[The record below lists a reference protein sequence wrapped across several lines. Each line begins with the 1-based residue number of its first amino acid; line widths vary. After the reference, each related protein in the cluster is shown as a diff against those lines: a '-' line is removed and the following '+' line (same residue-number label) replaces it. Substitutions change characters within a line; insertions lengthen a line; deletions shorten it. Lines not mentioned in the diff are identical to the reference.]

1 MGRLW
6 DIRRRIMDPNETKGR
21 ISVGKQK
28 NDAADPMQLSMFD
41 ALIKNL
47 QDGKATAA
55 QIDGMV
61 RQLEAAKQAACEREA
76 AEKRRLKEEKE
87 KRKEAEKKERERKHV
102 EAVTCMD
109 LPLTWENAFAMDD
122 RTAGVHAESPADGL
136 WLSLEN
142 LGRVDM
148 EYIAEITGAP
158 VKNVIEALKGSVYQN
173 PETWNECFY
182 KGWETAD
189 EYLSGNI
196 VRKWNAAVEANK
208 KYRGYF
214 DANVKALE
222 RVMPAPVSPGEI
234 YVTLGS
240 PWVPPD
246 VIDDFMEHL
255 FGVPGP
261 WRWSWSSRN
270 TQEFLRTKHDPLTG
284 SWEIPDKA
292 RYDHSVAM
300 TDTYGTR
307 RIEALHILERTLNL
321 QTVFVTDEKKTDS
334 TKSGVTRVVNR
345 AETALALEKQKKLIS
360 AFQQWV
366 WTDEKRKE
374 RLEMIFENN
383 FGCVRQRHFSGAF
396 LTFPTMSPAVT
407 LRDYQKDA
415 VARILFSPN
424 TLLAHDVGAGKTYVM
439 IASGME
445 LRRTGRS
452 KKNLFVVPNSIVGQW
467 EGIFR
472 AMYPQA
478 KLLIVE
484 PKSFTPGKREK
495 TLERIRDEEFDGIV
509 MAYSCFEQIPLSKSY
524 YEDELEARKKEL
536 EDFADG
542 TKVTKTRHAAVEKIR
557 EKLRELIGAVEESC
571 GGVYFDELGVSRLFV
586 DEAHN
591 YKNLP
596 VKTKITK
603 VLGISKAGSKK
614 CADLLG
620 KVQAVQRQNGGG
632 GVVFATGTPV
642 TNSVTEVF
650 AMQQYLQS
658 GELAL
663 LDLQNFDSWIGMFA
677 EPVTEFEID
686 VDTSGY
692 RLATRFAKFHNLP
705 ELTNLLAGI
714 ADFHTVDGSDGIPA
728 IDGYTDVL
736 VGKTPALETYLQNIS
751 ARADR
756 VRNKLV
762 SRKQDNMLL
771 ITTDGRKAALDLR
784 LAEPGAAF
792 DVNSKVYRCAENVL
806 DLYLKTGSKK
816 SAQLVFCDVSVPKQ
830 AFNMYNELKRILTG
844 FGVPESEIAFVHGA
858 DTELKR
864 EKLFAAVRR
873 GEIRVLMGSTFKLG
887 LGVNVQNKLIALHH
901 LDVPWR
907 PADMVQREGRIL
919 RQGNE
924 NEKVHIFRYITEGS
938 FDAYS
943 WQLLETKQRFITEL
957 LSGSLTQR
965 FGSDI
970 ADTVLDY
977 AEVKALAVGDERIKE
992 RVETANELTRLTALQ
1007 AKTRAEKLRL
1017 SQELDSL
1024 PGQIGD
1030 YAEKLLNAKEDLRDY
1045 AAWKKTQPAAVT
1057 AKEKEAEAERRRRL
1071 RETLYGG
1078 LKENA
1083 MRPRETPLF
1092 AYAGFQVVL
1101 PAHMM
1106 TEKPY
1111 VRLKKHGSYTVET
1124 GGSEVGGL
1132 IRLDNFLEFFPQ
1144 RVQNLEETVRKLTTR
1159 KAEIERE
1166 LASGADYGDEIEN
1179 LMKKLEQIDQELG
1192 VDKK

>member
-1 MGRLW
+1 MG
-6 DIRRRIMDPNETKGR
+6 K
-21 ISVGKQK
+21 KQ
-28 NDAADPMQLSMFD
+28 NNGADPMQLSMFD
-41 ALIKNL
+41 ALMRELRN
-47 QDGKATAA
+47 GEVTAA

-61 RQLEAAKQAACEREA
+61 KRLEAEKQTARAREE
-76 AEKRRLKEEKE
+76 AEKRRLKEERE
-87 KRKEAEKKERERKHV
+87 KRRRAEEEERERKHV
-102 EAVTCMD
+102 EEVTSMD

-122 RTAGVHAESPADGL
+122 RTAGVHAESPGDGL
-136 WLSLEN
+136 WLSLEH

-148 EYIAEITGAP
+148 EYIAEITGQP
-158 VKNVIEALKGSVYQN
+158 IGSVMGALRGSVYQN

-196 VRKWNAAVEANK
+196 VRKWNAAAEANR

-214 DANVKALE
+214 EANVKALE
-222 RVMPAPVSPGEI
+222 RVLPAPVPTGEI
-234 YVTLGS
+234 FVTLGS

-255 FGVPGP
+255 FGAPYYYWDCNVKD
-261 WRWSWSSRN
+261 
-270 TQEFLRTKHDPLTG
+270 TKELRKTKFDPLTG

-292 RYDHSVAM
+292 RYNHSVAM
-300 TDTYGTR
+300 TSTYGTS

-321 QTVFVTDEKKTDS
+321 RPIAVTDEKKTNA
-334 TKSGVTRVVNR
+334 TKSGVTRVLNQT
-345 AETALALEKQKKLIS
+345 ETALALEKQKKLI
-360 AFQQWV
+360 AEFRNWV

-374 RLEMIFENN
+374 RLEMIFENK
-383 FGCVRQRHFSGAF
+383 FSCVVRRRFSGAF
-396 LTFPTMSPAVT
+396 LTFPTMHPAVT

-439 IASGME
+439 IAAGME

-452 KKNLFVVPNSIVGQW
+452 KKNLYVVPNNIVGQW

-472 AMYPQA
+472 TMYPQA

-484 PKSFTPGKREK
+484 PKTFAPNKREK
-495 TLERIRDEEFDGIV
+495 TLERIRDGEFDGII
-509 MAYSCFEQIPLSKSY
+509 MAYSCFEQIPLSRSF
-524 YEDELEARKKEL
+524 YEGELEARKKEL
-536 EDFADG
+536 EDFGDG
-542 TKVTKTRHAAVEKIR
+542 TKVTKTRHAALEKIR
-557 EKLRELIGAVEESC
+557 EKLRELISAVEESYD
-571 GGVYFDELGVSRLFV
+571 GVYFDELGVSRLFV

-596 VKTKITK
+596 VSTKITK
-603 VLGISKAGSKK
+603 VLGVNKNGSKK
-614 CADLLG
+614 CTDMLG

-632 GVVFATGTPV
+632 GVVFATGTPI

-650 AMQQYLQS
+650 TMQQYLQS

-663 LDLQNFDSWIGMFA
+663 LDLQSFDSWIGMFA

-714 ADFHTVDGSDGIPA
+714 ADFHSVDESDGIPSLS
-728 IDGYTDVL
+728 GYTDAL
-736 VGKTPALETYLQNIS
+736 VGKTSALDAYLKNIS
-751 ARADR
+751 TRADL
-756 VRNKLV
+756 VRGGLV
-762 SRKQDNMLL
+762 SRKDDNMLL

-784 LAEPGAAF
+784 LAEPTAPF

-806 DLYLKTGSKK
+806 DIYLKTGAKK

-830 AFNMYNELKRILTG
+830 AFNMYDELKRILTG
-844 FGVPESEIAFVHGA
+844 FGIPETEIAYVHTA
-858 DTELKR
+858 NTEEKR
-864 EKLFAAVRR
+864 EKLFADVRR
-873 GEIRVLMGSTFKLG
+873 GKIRVLLGSTFKLG

-924 NEKVHIFRYITEGS
+924 NDEVKIFRYVTEGS

-943 WQLLETKQRFITEL
+943 WQLLETKQRFISEL

-965 FGSDI
+965 SGSDI

-977 AEVKALAVGDERIKE
+977 AEVKALAVGDDRIKE
-992 RVETANELTRLTALQ
+992 RVETANEITRLSALQ
-1007 AKTRAEKLRL
+1007 ARTRAEKLRL
-1017 SQELDSL
+1017 SQELDAL

-1030 YAEKLLNAKEDLRDY
+1030 YAEKLANARLDAADY
-1045 AAWKKTQPAAVT
+1045 AAWTKTQPVPVT
-1057 AKEKEAEAERRRRL
+1057 TKEKEAEAERRRDL
-1071 RETLYGG
+1071 RETLHGG
-1078 LKENA
+1078 LAENA
-1083 MRPRETPLF
+1083 MRPHETPLF
-1092 AYAGFQVVL
+1092 TYAGFQVVL
-1101 PAHMM
+1101 PAHMI

-1124 GGSEVGGL
+1124 GDSEVGGL
-1132 IRLDNFLEFFPQ
+1132 IRLDNFLEYFPQ
-1144 RVQNLEETVRKLTTR
+1144 RVQNLEETVRKLKTR

-1166 LASGADYGDEIEN
+1166 LAAGADYGDALEA
-1179 LMKKLEQIDQELG
+1179 LMKKLEQIDKELE

>member
-1 MGRLW
+1 MG
-6 DIRRRIMDPNETKGR
+6 NK
-21 ISVGKQK
+21 K
-28 NDAADPMQLSMFD
+28 NIDEMQLSLFD
-41 ALIKNL
+41 ALIREIGRNTVSSENIE
-47 QDGKATAA
+47 D
-55 QIDGMV
+55 MV
-61 RQLEAAKQAACEREA
+61 KQLEKAKADVIRREEEEKIRKA
-76 AEKRRLKEEKE
+76 KREEEEKRRQAEKE
-87 KRKEAEKKERERKHV
+87 ERERRHV
-102 EAVTCMD
+102 EKVTSMD
-109 LPLTWENAFAMDD
+109 LPLSWENAFATDD
-122 RTAGVHAESPADGL
+122 RTAGVHAESPGDGL

-148 EYIAEITGAP
+148 EYISEITGESMR
-158 VKNVIEALKGSVYQN
+158 NVIEALKGSVYQN

-196 VRKWNAAVEANK
+196 VRKWNAAVEADK

-214 DANVKALE
+214 AANVKALE
-222 RVMPAPVSPGEI
+222 RVLPAPVPTGEI
-234 YVTLGS
+234 FVTLGS

-246 VIDDFMEHL
+246 VIDDFIMYL

-261 WRWSWSSRN
+261 YSHWDERSMR
-270 TQEFLRTKHDPLTG
+270 EYLRTKFDPLTG
-284 SWEIPDKA
+284 SWEIADKA
-292 RYDHSVAM
+292 RYDHNVAM
-300 TDTYGTR
+300 TSTYGTS

-321 QTVFVTDEKKTDS
+321 RPIAVTDEKKTNA
-334 TKSGVTRVVNR
+334 TKSGVTRVLNQ

-360 AFQQWV
+360 AFQSWV

-374 RLEMIFENN
+374 RLEMIFENK
-383 FGCVRQRHFSGAF
+383 FSCVVRRRFSGAF

-415 VARILFSPN
+415 VARILFSSN

-439 IASGME
+439 IAAGME

-452 KKNLFVVPNSIVGQW
+452 KKNLYVVPNNIVGQW
-467 EGIFR
+467 KNIFH

-484 PKSFTPGKREK
+484 PKTFTPGKREK
-495 TLERIRDEEFDGIV
+495 MLERIRDGEFDGII

-524 YEDELEARKKEL
+524 YEGELEARKKEL

-542 TKVTKTRHAAVEKIR
+542 TKVTKTRHAALEKIR
-557 EKLRELIGAVEESC
+557 EKLRELISAVEESYD
-571 GGVYFDELGVSRLFV
+571 GVYFDELGVSRLFV

-596 VKTKITK
+596 VSTKITK
-603 VLGISKAGSKK
+603 VLGVNKNGSQK
-614 CADLLG
+614 CTDMLG
-620 KVQAVQRQNGGG
+620 KVQAIQRQNGGG
-632 GVVFATGTPV
+632 GVVFATGTPI

-650 AMQQYLQS
+650 TLQQYLQN

-692 RLATRFAKFHNLP
+692 RLATRFSQFHNLP

-728 IDGYTDVL
+728 LDGYTDAL
-736 VGKTPALETYLQNIS
+736 VGKTPALEAYLKNIS
-751 ARADR
+751 NRADL
-756 VRNKLV
+756 VRNGLI
-762 SRKQDNMLL
+762 SRKDDNMLL

-784 LAEPGAAF
+784 LAEPAAAF
-792 DVNSKVYRCAENVL
+792 DVNSKVYRCAENVW
-806 DLYLKTGSKK
+806 DIFRKTSPAR
-816 SAQLVFCDVSVPKQ
+816 SAQLVFCDVSTPKQ
-830 AFNMYNELKRILTG
+830 AFNMYDELKRILVG
-844 FGVPESEIAFVHGA
+844 FGVSESEIAFVHTA
-858 DTELKR
+858 DTEIKR
-864 EKLFAAVRR
+864 QKLFTAVRR

-887 LGVNVQNKLIALHH
+887 LGVNVQDKLIALHH

-924 NEKVHIFRYITEGS
+924 NEKVNIFRYVTEGS

-943 WQLLETKQRFITEL
+943 WQLLETKQRFISEL

-965 FGSDI
+965 SGSDV
-970 ADTVLDY
+970 AYTVLDY

-992 RVETANELTRLTALQ
+992 RVETANEITRLTALQ

-1017 SQELDSL
+1017 SQELEAL
-1024 PGQIGD
+1024 PGQIKD
-1030 YAEKLLNAKEDLRDY
+1030 FTEKLAVARLDAADY
-1045 AAWKKTQPAAVT
+1045 AAWKKSQPVPVT
-1057 AKEKEAEAERRRRL
+1057 TKEKSDEAERRRHL
-1071 RETLYGG
+1071 RETLHKR
-1078 LKENA
+1078 LSENV
-1083 MRPRETPLF
+1083 MCPHETPLF
-1092 AYAGFQVVL
+1092 TYAGFEVVL

-1106 TEKPY
+1106 KEKPY
-1111 VRLKKHGSYTVET
+1111 VWLKKHGSYYVET
-1124 GGSEVGGL
+1124 GGSEAGGL
-1132 IRLDNFLEFFPQ
+1132 IRLDNFLEAFPQ
-1144 RVQNLEETVRKLTTR
+1144 RVDNLWDTVKKLTVRQADIR
-1159 KAEIERE
+1159 RE
-1166 LASGADYGDEIEN
+1166 LAAGADYGDELEA
-1179 LMKKLEQIDQELG
+1179 LMKKLEQIDKELG

>member
-1 MGRLW
+1 MKRNAVNT
-6 DIRRRIMDPNETKGR
+6 DE
-21 ISVGKQK
+21 Q
-28 NDAADPMQLSMFD
+28 QLSMFD
-41 ALIKNL
+41 MLLQEIKQNGASSGSISEML
-47 QDGKATAA
+47 KKLETAKNDA
-55 QIDGMV
+55 Q
-61 RQLEAAKQAACEREA
+61 KREED
-76 AEKRRLKEEKE
+76 EKRRKKEEE
-87 KRKEAEKKERERKHV
+87 AKRRQAEKEERDRRHV
-102 EAVTCMD
+102 EKVTSMD
-109 LPLTWENAFAMDD
+109 LPLTWENAFASDD
-122 RTAGVHAESPADGL
+122 RTAGIHAETPGDGL

-148 EYIAEITGAP
+148 EYISEITGEP
-158 VKNVIEALKGSVYQN
+158 VRNVIEALRGSVYQN

-214 DANVKALE
+214 EANVKALE
-222 RVMPAPVSPGEI
+222 RVLPAPVPTGEI

-255 FGVPGP
+255 FGTPFYGWERHFADSV
-261 WRWSWSSRN
+261 N
-270 TQEFLRTKHDPLTG
+270 EIKELRKTKFDPLTG

-292 RYDHSVAM
+292 RYNHNVAM
-300 TDTYGTR
+300 TSTYGTS
-307 RIEALHILERTLNL
+307 RIEALHILEKTLNL
-321 QTVFVTDEKKTDS
+321 RPIAVTDEKKTNL
-334 TKSGVTRVVNR
+334 TKSGVTRVLNQ
-345 AETALALEKQKKLIS
+345 AETALALEKQKKLI
-360 AFQQWV
+360 AEFQKWV

-374 RLEMIFENN
+374 RLEMIFENR
-383 FGCVRQRHFSGAF
+383 FGCVVRRRFSGSF

-439 IASGME
+439 IAAGME

-452 KKNLFVVPNSIVGQW
+452 KKNLYVVPNNIVGQW

-472 AMYPQA
+472 TMYPQA

-484 PKSFTPGKREK
+484 PKTFTPGKREK
-495 TLERIRDEEFDGIV
+495 TLERIRDEEFDGIII
-509 MAYSCFEQIPLSKSY
+509 AYSCFEQIPLS
-524 YEDELEARKKEL
+524 RKFFEKEL
-536 EDFADG
+536 EERKQALEDLADG
-542 TKVTKTRHAAVEKIR
+542 TKVTKTRYAALEKIR
-557 EKLRELIGAVEESC
+557 KALRELISAVEESYE
-571 GGVYFDELGVSRLFV
+571 GVYFDEMDISRLFL

-596 VKTKITK
+596 VETKITK
-603 VLGISKAGSKK
+603 VLGVNKSGSKK
-614 CADLLG
+614 CTDMLG

-650 AMQQYLQS
+650 ALQQYLQS

-714 ADFHTVDGSDGIPA
+714 ADFHSVDESDGIPA
-728 IDGYTDVL
+728 LDGYTDAL
-736 VGKTPALETYLQNIS
+736 VGKTPALDAYLQQIS
-751 ARADR
+751 NRADL
-756 VRNKLV
+756 VRNGLV
-762 SRKQDNMLL
+762 TRKQDNMLL

-784 LAEPGAAF
+784 LAEPTAPF

-806 DLYLKTGSKK
+806 DIYLKTGAKK

-830 AFNMYNELKRILTG
+830 AFNMYDELKRILIG
-844 FGVPESEIAFVHGA
+844 FGIPETEIAYVHTA
-858 DTELKR
+858 NTEEKR

-873 GEIRVLMGSTFKLG
+873 GEIRVLLGSTFKLG
-887 LGVNVQNKLIALHH
+887 LGVNVQDKLIALHH

-924 NEKVHIFRYITEGS
+924 NDKVKIFRYVTEGS

-957 LSGSLTQR
+957 LSGSLTAR
-965 FGSDI
+965 SGSDI

-992 RVETANELTRLTALQ
+992 RVETANEITRLTALQ

-1017 SQELDSL
+1017 QQELDTL
-1024 PGQIGD
+1024 PGRIKD
-1030 YAEKLLNAKEDLRDY
+1030 FTEKLEYARLDAADY
-1045 AAWKKTQPAAVT
+1045 EAWTKTQPVPVT
-1057 AKEKEAEAERRRRL
+1057 TKEKEAEALRRRNL
-1071 RETLYGG
+1071 RETLYRA
-1078 LKENA
+1078 LTENV
-1083 MRPRETPLF
+1083 MRPYETPLF
-1092 AYAGFQVVL
+1092 EYAGFQVVL

-1106 TEKPY
+1106 KEKPC
-1111 VRLKKHGSYTVET
+1111 VWLKKHGSYYVET
-1124 GGSEVGGL
+1124 GGSETGSL
-1132 IRLDNFLEFFPQ
+1132 IRLDNFLEAFPQ
-1144 RVQNLEETVRKLTTR
+1144 RVQNLRDTVERLTAR
-1159 KAEIERE
+1159 QADIRRE
-1166 LASGADYGDEIEN
+1166 LAAGADYSDELEA
-1179 LMKKLEQIDQELG
+1179 LMKKLEQIDKELG

>member
-1 MGRLW
+1 M
-6 DIRRRIMDPNETKGR
+6 E
-21 ISVGKQK
+21 
-28 NDAADPMQLSMFD
+28 
-41 ALIKNL
+41 
-47 QDGKATAA
+47 
-55 QIDGMV
+55 
-61 RQLEAAKQAACEREA
+61 
-76 AEKRRLKEEKE
+76 
-87 KRKEAEKKERERKHV
+87 
-102 EAVTCMD
+102 
-109 LPLTWENAFAMDD
+109 LPLTWENAFAADD
-122 RTAGVHAESPADGL
+122 RVSGIHAESPGDGL

-148 EYIAEITGAP
+148 EYISEITGEL
-158 VKNVIEALKGSVYQN
+158 VKNVIEALRGSVYQN

-196 VRKWNAAVEANK
+196 VRKWNAAAQANK

-214 DANVKALE
+214 AANVKALE
-222 RVMPAPVSPGEI
+222 RVLPAPVPTGEI

-255 FGVPGP
+255 FGAPYYYWGE
-261 WRWSWSSRN
+261 N
-270 TQEFLRTKHDPLTG
+270 IDELKALRKTKFDPLTG

-292 RYDHSVAM
+292 RYNHNVAM
-300 TDTYGTR
+300 TSTYGTS

-321 QTVFVTDEKKTDS
+321 RSIAVTDEKKTNAA
-334 TKSGVTRVVNR
+334 KSGVTRVLNQ
-345 AETALALEKQKKLIS
+345 AETALALEKQKKLTDE
-360 AFQQWV
+360 FQSWV

-374 RLEMIFENN
+374 RLEMIFENR
-383 FGCVRQRHFSGAF
+383 FGCVVCRRFSGAF
-396 LTFPTMSPAVT
+396 LTFPTMSPAVS

-439 IASGME
+439 IAAGME

-452 KKNLFVVPNSIVGQW
+452 KKNLYVVPNNIVGQW

-472 AMYPQA
+472 TMYPQA
-478 KLLIVE
+478 KLLTVE
-484 PKSFTPGKREK
+484 PKTFPPGKREK
-495 TLERIRDEEFDGIV
+495 TLERIRNEEFDGIV
-509 MAYSCFEQIPLSKSY
+509 MAYSCFEQIPLSRSFF
-524 YEDELEARKKEL
+524 EKEL
-536 EDFADG
+536 EERKQALEDLADG
-542 TKVTKTRHAAVEKIR
+542 TKVTKTRYAAIEKIK
-557 EKLRELIGAVEESC
+557 EKLGELITAVEESYN
-571 GGVYFDELGVSRLFV
+571 GVYFDELGVTRLFL

-596 VKTKITK
+596 VQTKITR
-603 VLGISKAGSKK
+603 VLGINKAGSQK
-614 CADLLG
+614 CADMLG

-650 AMQQYLQS
+650 TLQQYLQN

-663 LDLQNFDSWIGMFA
+663 LDLQSFDSWIGMFA

-714 ADFHTVDGSDGIPA
+714 ADFHTVDASGGIPA
-728 IDGYTDVL
+728 LDGYTDAL
-736 VGKTPALETYLQNIS
+736 VGKTGALDTYLQQIS
-751 ARADR
+751 YRADQ
-756 VRNKLV
+756 VRGGLV
-762 SRKQDNMLL
+762 SRKDDNMLL

-784 LAEPGAAF
+784 LAEPTAPF

-806 DLYLKTGSKK
+806 DIYLRTGAKK
-816 SAQLVFCDVSVPKQ
+816 SAQLVFCDVSTPKQ
-830 AFNMYNELKRILTG
+830 AFNMYDELQRILTG
-844 FGVPESEIAFVHGA
+844 FGIPENEIAYVHTA
-858 DTELKR
+858 NTEEKR

-873 GEIRVLMGSTFKLG
+873 GSVRVLLGSTFKLG
-887 LGVNVQNKLIALHH
+887 LGVNVQDKLIALHH

-924 NEKVHIFRYITEGS
+924 NGRVKIFRYITEGS

-943 WQLLETKQRFITEL
+943 WQLLETKQRFITDL
-957 LSGSLTQR
+957 LSGSLTAR
-965 FGSDI
+965 SGSDI

-992 RVETANELTRLTALQ
+992 RVQTANEITRLTSLQ
-1007 AKTRAEKLRL
+1007 TKARAEKLRL
-1017 SQELDSL
+1017 SQELDAL
-1024 PGQIGD
+1024 PGQIKD
-1030 YAEKLLNAKEDLRDY
+1030 YAEKLANARLDAADY
-1045 AAWKKTQPAAVT
+1045 AVWKGVQPVPVT
-1057 AKEKEAEAERRRRL
+1057 TKEKEAEALRRREL
-1071 RETLYGG
+1071 RETLFRA
-1078 LKENA
+1078 LSENG
-1083 MRPRETPLF
+1083 MKTNETPLF
-1092 AYAGFQVVL
+1092 AYAGFRVVL
-1101 PAHMM
+1101 PAHMLR
-1106 TEKPY
+1106 EKPY
-1111 VRLKKHGSYTVET
+1111 VWIKGHGSYYVET

-1144 RVQNLEETVRKLTTR
+1144 RIENLQNTVAELTAR
-1159 KAEIERE
+1159 QADIERE
-1166 LASGADYGDEIEN
+1166 LTSFADYGDGLEA
-1179 LMKKLEQIDQELG
+1179 LMKKLEQIDKELG